1 MEDSKIIALYW
12 LRNENAIRETD
23 RVYGRRLHT
32 LAERILHS
40 PEDAEES
47 VSDTY
52 MKAWDTIPP
61 QRPQYFFAYLAKIC
75 RNFALGRLDWQNAA
89 KRKAEVVTL
98 TQEMELCIPD
108 PSHDRRLEGEEIGRV
123 LNGFLES
130 LSRESRMIFLRR
142 YWYADSIQ
150 DIARRFGVTQSKVKT
165 QLHRTR
171 RKLYDYLQKEG
182 IYV

>member
-52 MKAWDTIPP
+52 METWKTIPP
-61 QRPQYFFAYLAKIC
+61 K
-75 RNFALGRLDWQNAA
+75 RL
-89 KRKAEVVTL
+89 
-98 TQEMELCIPD
+98 M
-108 PSHDRRLEGEEIGRV
+108 
-123 LNGFLES
+123 S
-130 LSRESRMIFLRR
+130 LS
-142 YWYADSIQ
+142 
-150 DIARRFGVTQSKVKT
+150 
-165 QLHRTR
+165 
-171 RKLYDYLQKEG
+171 
-182 IYV
+182 

>member
-23 RVYGRRLHT
+23 RVYGRKLHT